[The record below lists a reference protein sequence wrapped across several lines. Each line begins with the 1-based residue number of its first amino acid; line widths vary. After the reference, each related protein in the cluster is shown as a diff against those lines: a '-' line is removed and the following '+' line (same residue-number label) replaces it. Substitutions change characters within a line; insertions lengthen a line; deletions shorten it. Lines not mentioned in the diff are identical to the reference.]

1 MAEEV
6 RRSLTVTAVVVVAQR
21 LTESVWLA
29 CWLVVVMALE
39 GLDQNNDLVNGW
51 MRLRVGR
58 AST

>member
-29 CWLVVVMALE
+29 CWLVVLMAHE
-39 GLDQNNDLVNGW
+39 GLDQNNDLVNG
-51 MRLRVGR
+51 
-58 AST
+58 